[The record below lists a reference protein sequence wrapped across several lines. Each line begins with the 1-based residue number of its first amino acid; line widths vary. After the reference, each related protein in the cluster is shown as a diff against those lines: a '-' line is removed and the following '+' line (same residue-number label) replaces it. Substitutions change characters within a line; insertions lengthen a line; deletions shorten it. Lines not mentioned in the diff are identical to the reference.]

1 MPFGNN
7 RVSTKRK
14 ADLGPLAAKLK
25 ELSLL
30 EFVPEVSP
38 HMCEPTHLAPIA
50 AVFQRALGSNQRI
63 VVSAPRQHGKSEI
76 IKHALPY
83 LHIQD
88 PTARLFYATY
98 SSSYTEIQSRDIR
111 RIYNS
116 CGIPL
121 RQDYNT
127 LSGWGLSAG
136 GDFTASSVEGRAN
149 GLGADVLVI
158 DDYFRSGEEAYSAKK
173 RDEVARWYLQVV
185 VPMLAPGASAIIVA
199 SRWDADDLSGR
210 LIKDHGYDEI
220 RLEAINEI
228 DEKTGL
234 PHDPNRPLG
243 APLCPNGPDPKKPR
257 DLNFLLEIKEGR
269 LRPDN
274 TRIGG
279 IGEAAWSA
287 LFQGKPLPPGGA
299 LFQGVHVWPE
309 AVDPKTMVRV
319 VIGLDLAYS
328 TGAGSD
334 FTAAV
339 VLGEDAHGNIHVL
352 EAKRM
357 KQELVAIEGVILD
370 LQKRYPGSRTVS
382 YVSGQEKA
390 ILELLF
396 HRNVVVEGMPA
407 RWSKIYRAQKA
418 AAAWNQ
424 KKVFVPFGSP
434 EWLEVFLHEVK
445 YFTGVTEMH
454 DDQIDALVGAF
465 DALEAGRP
473 VAEFAQGFTFGSFGI

>member
-1 MPFGNN
+1 M
-7 RVSTKRK
+7 
-14 ADLGPLAAKLK
+14 
-25 ELSLL
+25 SLL
-30 EFVPEVSP
+30 EFVPNVSP
-38 HMCEPTHLAPIA
+38 HMCEPKHLKVMAD
-50 AVFQRALGSNQRI
+50 VFQRALGSNQRLVI
-63 VVSAPRQHGKSEI
+63 SAPRQHGKSEL
-76 IKHALPY
+76 IKHAIPY

-116 CGIPL
+116 CQIPL

-199 SRWDADDLSGR
+199 SRWDSDDLSGR

-228 DEKTGL
+228 DEATGL
-234 PHDPNRPLG
+234 PHDPDRPLG
-243 APLCPNGPDPKKPR
+243 APLCPDGPDPKKPR
-257 DLNFLLEIKEGR
+257 DLSFLLEIKEGR
-269 LRPDN
+269 LRPDG

-299 LFQGVHVWPE
+299 LFQGVQVWPE
-309 AVDPKTMVRV
+309 EKLPIMVRV

-339 VLGEDAHGNIHVL
+339 VLGEDGAGRVFVL
-352 EAKRM
+352 EAVRM
-357 KQELVAIEGVILD
+357 KQEILSIEAAITR
-370 LQKRYPGSRTVS
+370 LQAKYPESRTVS
-382 YVSGQEKA
+382 YISGQEKA
-390 ILELLF
+390 VLELLF

-407 RWSKIYRAQKA
+407 RWNKVYRAQKA

-424 KKVFVPFGSP
+424 KNIFVPAGSP
-434 EWLEVFLHEVK
+434 EWLEVFLHELR

-454 DDQIDALVGAF
+454 DDQVDALVGGF

-473 VAEFAQGFTFGSFGI
+473 IAEFQGGGFTFGSYGM